1 MHIWFSSKFDFR
13 KLSTSADG
21 NILDRF
27 FFFVSK
33 SDYVEKFGSLLKR
46 KIPTKIYP
54 VILGNIF

>member
-21 NILDRF
+21 NILDRL

-33 SDYVEKFGSLLKR
+33 SGYVEKFESLLK
-46 KIPTKIYP
+46 T
-54 VILGNIF
+54 